1 MNQSLFELNFL
12 NSSCERCD
20 SIVYLGE
27 FCLFVSLLVRYVIY
41 YLDTVTLAGEA
52 LREIIYR
59 HYLDLKGNQYFIT
72 L

>member
-1 MNQSLFELNFL
+1 MNQCLFELNFL

-27 FCLFVSLLVRYVIY
+27 FCFFVPLLVRYMIHHF
-41 YLDTVTLAGEA
+41 DAVTLAGEA

-59 HYLDLKGNQYFIT
+59 HYLDLKGNIYFII